1 MLKFPTHLHVLVGVS
16 TILNC
21 LGTCHAVVT
30 CTVDAAIGLIQVR
43 KKLAY
48 ICHHCA
54 TVLVNSFCWWGSRN
68 LGDFNFSVHW
78 TEDWKTANIT
88 PIYKSYEIK
97 MAENYCPV
105 SLTSIIVKTLEN
117 LVHIHIV
124 RFLRDHSLLS
134 GNQHCFRWLLQLL
147 HDWLRFN
154 HLDKPSPVDVVF
166 LDCQIVCQC
175 LILISFTNLIN
186 MELRDSHFAG

>member
-1 MLKFPTHLHVLVGVS
+1 MSCSGDVHFRCCNRLNSSQEKVGLYLSSLCYCVGEQ
-16 TILNC
+16 L
-21 LGTCHAVVT
+21 L
-30 CTVDAAIGLIQVR
+30 
-43 KKLAY
+43 
-48 ICHHCA
+48 
-54 TVLVNSFCWWGSRN
+54 WWGSRN

-105 SLTSIIVKTLEN
+105 SLTSIIVKALEN

-154 HLDKPSPVDVVF
+154 HLDKPSSVDVVF